1 MSLHTHIEVDRS
13 PGQVCLISI
22 TKVQQAC
29 TYFHRCHHLDI
40 CIGEQLEEPWLHVWL
55 RVEGVRLL
63 LDQSEVSI
71 IASTNQSSPARPG
84 PWTDSAASCP
94 AAAASP
100 WDSSGN
106 LSSQR
111 TFAKFSQCEVKAP
124 TRAYSL
130 LKAPNNQQ
138 VAYTDIC

>member
-1 MSLHTHIEVDRS
+1 MYLDKNVRHDYVSTVAGLQSRLLKIEKRIS
-13 PGQVCLISI
+13 SI
-22 TKVQQAC
+22 TKVHVHIFIHCIAHI
-29 TYFHRCHHLDI
+29 FMKNPVCHHLDI

-63 LDQSEVSI
+63 LVQSEVSI
-71 IASTNQSSPARPG
+71 IESANQSSPRPG

-106 LSSQR
+106 
-111 TFAKFSQCEVKAP
+111 
-124 TRAYSL
+124 
-130 LKAPNNQQ
+130 
-138 VAYTDIC
+138 

>member
-1 MSLHTHIEVDRS
+1 MYNFHPLYCTHFYEK
-13 PGQVCLISI
+13 PCMPPP
-22 TKVQQAC
+22 T
-29 TYFHRCHHLDI
+29 THLDI

-63 LDQSEVSI
+63 LVQSEVSI
-71 IASTNQSSPARPG
+71 IESANQSSPRPG

-106 LSSQR
+106 
-111 TFAKFSQCEVKAP
+111 
-124 TRAYSL
+124 
-130 LKAPNNQQ
+130 
-138 VAYTDIC
+138 

>member
-1 MSLHTHIEVDRS
+1 MYLDKNVRHDYVPAVAGLQSRLLTKEKRISTSYYKSTTNMYIFSSNVLH
-13 PGQVCLISI
+13 ISM
-22 TKVQQAC
+22 KDPV
-29 TYFHRCHHLDI
+29 CHHLDV

-71 IASTNQSSPARPG
+71 IASTNHSSPRPG

-100 WDSSGN
+100 WDSSAN
-106 LSSQR
+106 
-111 TFAKFSQCEVKAP
+111 
-124 TRAYSL
+124 
-130 LKAPNNQQ
+130 
-138 VAYTDIC
+138 

>member
-1 MSLHTHIEVDRS
+1 MHTFHILIHCIVLHTFLCKTLYAS
-13 PGQVCLISI
+13 
-22 TKVQQAC
+22 T
-29 TYFHRCHHLDI
+29 HLDI

-63 LDQSEVSI
+63 LVQSEVSI
-71 IASTNQSSPARPG
+71 IESANQSSPRPG

-106 LSSQR
+106 
-111 TFAKFSQCEVKAP
+111 
-124 TRAYSL
+124 
-130 LKAPNNQQ
+130 
-138 VAYTDIC
+138 